1 MGDVLSQNEIDNL
14 LSALNSG
21 EFDPDEAG
29 ETDDRQIKDYDFAR
43 PSKEIKIQ
51 SSQKSI
57 CERLNLFLSIM
68 PDFFPQICQ
77 YIFVRTYRLK

>member
-29 ETDDRQIKDYDFAR
+29 ETDDSTD
-43 PSKEIKIQ
+43 
-51 SSQKSI
+51 
-57 CERLNLFLSIM
+57 
-68 PDFFPQICQ
+68 
-77 YIFVRTYRLK
+77 

>member
-29 ETDDRQIKDYDFAR
+29 ETDDRQIKDLILRDH
-43 PSKEIKIQ
+43 P

>member
-14 LSALNSG
+14 LSVLNSG

-29 ETDDRQIKDYDFAR
+29 ETDDRQIKVIDFAETI
-43 PSKEIKIQ
+43 P

>member
-29 ETDDRQIKDYDFAR
+29 ETDDRQIKDLRDH
-43 PSKEIKIQ
+43 P

>member
-29 ETDDRQIKDYDFAR
+29 ETDGRQIMILRDH
-43 PSKEIKIQ
+43 P

>member
-21 EFDPDEAG
+21 DL
-29 ETDDRQIKDYDFAR
+29 TQMRRVRRMIDRLRIMILRDH
-43 PSKEIKIQ
+43 P